1 MRPRLGSS
9 PVAAPLSRGSADMAR
24 IPRICPC
31 GYRVPAGEPC
41 ACQKAKRAEAD
52 KQRPSAR
59 KRGYDTAWQ
68 KAAASF
74 LREPGNE
81 RCECGARATV
91 VMHRI
96 SIRQRPDLKMV
107 RSNWKAG
114 CVRCNAIQADR
125 ERRDIPS
132 REGKSAQPGGGS
144 QLSADAMGPARGP
157 LRAVFS
163 NPAAKFEVFE

>member
-1 MRPRLGSS
+1 
-9 PVAAPLSRGSADMAR
+9 MAG

-31 GYRVPAGEPC
+31 GHRVPAGEPC

-68 KAAASF
+68 KAAAAF

-81 RCECGARATV
+81 RCACGAPATV
-91 VMHRI
+91 VMHTI
-96 SIRQRPDLKMV
+96 SIRERPDLKMV
-107 RSNWKAG
+107 RSNWKPG

-125 ERRDIPS
+125 ERR
-132 REGKSAQPGGGS
+132 GGS
-144 QLSADAMGPARGP
+144 TPGVPKRFEPRAVGPARG
-157 LRAVFS
+157 LDSAVS
-163 NPAAKFEVFE
+163 SKSPQKFRGF